1 MESWFS
7 PVQEGLTHKVLKAW
21 NICVHFGCLFQI
33 YLMGAQQRQSPS
45 QTRREQ
51 KERPKPTEIFNV
63 LQNEFQ
69 KGAEPHPENAVPR
82 CVVMSHSLGLHKKQ
96 WDITR
101 TIISLS
107 RSQSNSGRR
116 TDEPRSVRKCKI
128 QKICRSETAKQ
139 LRSRTGSRQS
149 RALQQMLLGN
159 RSDSLEHKIH
169 PVLFN

>member
-1 MESWFS
+1 
-7 PVQEGLTHKVLKAW
+7 
-21 NICVHFGCLFQI
+21 
-33 YLMGAQQRQSPS
+33 MGAQQRQSPS

-101 TIISLS
+101 TIISLL
-107 RSQSNSGRR
+107 RSQSNSGRPN
-116 TDEPRSVRKCKI
+116 DAQMNPGQLANVKYRKWADLK
-128 QKICRSETAKQ
+128 
-139 LRSRTGSRQS
+139 RQS
-149 RALQQMLLGN
+149 SSDRGEAADRAEPSN
-159 RSDSLEHKIH
+159 RCCWGTDLTA
-169 PVLFN
+169 